1 MYEAGTVVRIDL
13 TLDSTEKAKL
23 EAEPLEYV
31 KGTFSLAKTNG
42 TPGVTEAPLVT
53 SLPAEIRLKG
63 NVEGSFRDLDGKA
76 AFKLK
81 FSKAEPFLGLRKM
94 TLNNMVEDYSLIHE
108 TLAYRAFRAAGV
120 AAPRTG
126 FAYVR
131 LNGEDFGIYL
141 NLENLDKVNLER
153 WFGLFDDPQH
163 LYEGEY
169 GTDVRPGE
177 EGKFGVDEGDDED
190 LADLEALI
198 AAVNASEGAGWSS
211 QVAPFVDLQ
220 EMTRMWAV
228 EKYIGHWDGYSGRVA
243 PKQPNN
249 YYLYSDPLGAFQML
263 PWGTDLTWEQRL
275 SFDGPGGLLFNKCLA
290 DPACEALY
298 RAELRSVGEAIS
310 GLGLGAL
317 GAQTAALL
325 EPWESVDPRLE
336 HPGSVEGAV
345 ADTLAF
351 VADRPGELDAWLGSE
366 GESVAG
372 STTVPPATE
381 LKPKGPTAPSL
392 YVGHSRLKGGVLSTH
407 LWLLEAGRVSQT
419 AKVKTRH
426 GSVKACSVQATVART
441 GPFTLRCKL
450 SAAIRRRL
458 RASGLTLR
466 VLTSFSPKTAT
477 PESSFDR
484 VRLAR
489 TAAH

>member
-13 TLDSTEKAKL
+13 TLSPTEKAKL

-31 KGTFSLAKTNG
+31 KGTFSLAKTDG
-42 TPGVTEAPLVT
+42 APGGAETPVVTG
-53 SLPAEIRLKG
+53 LPAEIRLKG
-63 NVEGSFRDLDGKA
+63 NVEGSFRELDGKA

-81 FSKAEPFLGLRKM
+81 FGKTEPFLGLRKM

-120 AAPRTG
+120 PAPRTG

-131 LNGEDFGIYL
+131 LNGEDFGVYL

-153 WFGLFDDPQH
+153 WFGPFDDPQH

-169 GTDVRPGE
+169 GTDVHPGE
-177 EGKFGVDEGDDED
+177 AGKFEVDEGDDVD
-190 LADLEALI
+190 RADLEALI
-198 AAVNASEGAGWSS
+198 SAVNASEGSGWSS
-211 QVAPFVDLQ
+211 QVAPFTDLS

-290 DPACEALY
+290 DPDCEALY
-298 RAELRSVGEAIS
+298 RKELRAVGEIVA

-317 GAQTAALL
+317 GAHTAELL
-325 EPWESVDPRLE
+325 EPWEDVDPRLE
-336 HPGSVEGAV
+336 HPGSVKGAV
-345 ADTLAF
+345 AETLSF
-351 VADRPGELDAWLGSE
+351 VSDRPGELAAWFGPE
-366 GESVAG
+366 GG
-372 STTVPPATE
+372 STSAPTGSPPVSPPPA
-381 LKPKGPTAPSL
+381 GPSL
-392 YVGHSRLKGGVLSTH
+392 YVGHSKLDGGALATH
-407 LWLLEAGRVSQT
+407 LWLSGAGRVWQT
-419 AKVKTRH
+419 ARIKTRN
-426 GSVKACSVQATVART
+426 GSVRACSAHTTVAAA
-441 GPFTLRCKL
+441 GPLTLRCRL
-450 SAAIRRRL
+450 SRAVQRRL
-458 RASGLTLR
+458 RAHGLTLR
-466 VLTSFSPKTAT
+466 ALTHFSPLAGA
-477 PESSFDR
+477 PESSFR
-484 VRLAR
+484 LVRLGR
-489 TAAH
+489 TAAR

>member
-42 TPGVTEAPLVT
+42 TPSVTEAPLVT

-81 FSKAEPFLGLRKM
+81 FSKEKPFLGLRKM

-108 TLAYRAFRAAGV
+108 TLAYRAFRASGV
-120 AAPRTG
+120 PAPRTG

-153 WFGLFDDPQH
+153 WFGPFADPQH

-177 EGKFGVDEGDDED
+177 VGKFEVDEGDKVNR
-190 LADLEALI
+190 ADLEALI
-198 AAVNASEGAGWSS
+198 AAVNAGEGAGWSS
-211 QVAPFVDLQ
+211 QMAPFADLS

-249 YYLYSDPLGAFQML
+249 YYLYSDPLGAFKML

-290 DPACEALY
+290 DPACDALY
-298 RAELRSVGEAIS
+298 RTELRSVGNTIS

-325 EPWESVDPRLE
+325 EPWESADPRLE
-336 HPGSVEGAV
+336 HPGSVKGAV

-351 VADRPGELDAWLGSE
+351 VADRPGELAEWLGAE
-366 GESVAG
+366 ETPFDAM
-372 STTVPPATE
+372 TTASLRTEPEPKAT
-381 LKPKGPTAPSL
+381 AVPSL
-392 YVGHSRLKGGVLSTH
+392 YVGHSRLEGRVLSTH
-407 LWLLEAGRVSQT
+407 LWFLEAGRVSQT
-419 AKVKTRH
+419 AKVKRKRS
-426 GSVKACSVQATVART
+426 SVKACSVKAKVTRT

-450 SAAIRRRL
+450 SAAIFRRL
-458 RASGLTLR
+458 RAHGLTLR
-466 VLTSFSPKTAT
+466 VLTSFSPKTAA

-489 TAAH
+489 IAAH